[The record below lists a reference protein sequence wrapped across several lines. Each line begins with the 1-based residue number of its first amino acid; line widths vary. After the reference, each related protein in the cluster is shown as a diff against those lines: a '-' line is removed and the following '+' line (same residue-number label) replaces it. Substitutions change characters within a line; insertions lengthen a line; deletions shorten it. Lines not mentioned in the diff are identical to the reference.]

1 MNIQLAI
8 PDEFAEALTLKWGS
22 VEQKLLE
29 FAVIEAYREGI
40 IGLVKVAELL
50 NLDSRWQAEEFL
62 TERGIDIPYDIEDF
76 EKDLITIR
84 CVGIAGA

>member
-8 PDEFAEALTLKWGS
+8 PDEFADALTLKWGS
-22 VEQKLLE
+22 VEKKLLE

-50 NLDSRWQAEEFL
+50 NMESRWEAEEFL
-62 TERGIDIPYDIEDF
+62 VERGIDIPYDMEDF
-76 EKDLITIR
+76 EQDLATLQR
-84 CVGIAGA
+84 L

>member
-50 NLDSRWQAEEFL
+50 NFDSRWQAEEFL

-76 EKDLITIR
+76 EQDLITIEN
-84 CVGIAGA
+84 CGVAGS